1 MDRSAFPA
9 GSELAVVRAVLGVT
23 AGERDVESLL
33 DGILNV
39 LVREAVADEGFGVL
53 LRENEL
59 VVEAAAGAR
68 AEKLRQTRLAAG
80 TGAAGRAAAENR
92 TVLLPDVSLPDALPG
107 PLAGHR
113 GAGIAVPV
121 AYHGRMLGALCLLRP
136 KTAAAALRRIAA
148 LLETVGTM
156 TADAVGT
163 ILRVEAEHGKLEAE
177 NRKLRGLL
185 ETENPGDL
193 IGNCREM
200 KVVYTQI
207 RQVAPTDATVLI
219 RGATGTGKE
228 LAARAIVNLSARKG
242 RPFVTLNCAALPEA
256 LVESELFGHEKGS
269 FTGATERRVG
279 RVEAA
284 DGGTLFL
291 DEIGDLS
298 LSTQVK
304 LLRLLQERTFS
315 RIGSNRE
322 FHADVRFLA
331 ATSRDLEK
339 LMAEGKFRED
349 LYYRLNIFPIA
360 LPELA
365 KRRSDIILLADHFI
379 ARMNARY
386 RKHIARLSTP
396 AINMLMAYH
405 WPGNV
410 RELENCIERA
420 VLTATGDCIHG
431 YDLPPS
437 LQIGRAAGGD
447 LLTAG
452 NGAPFEVLVDNYRR
466 ELIVEALKRSGGK
479 YAGAARELGLSPRM
493 LHYYVKKLGIGGT
506 SAS

>member
-1 MDRSAFPA
+1 VCFADASAEPSLQGLRGGGF
-9 GSELAVVRAVLGVT
+9 AV
-23 AGERDVESLL
+23 
-33 DGILNV
+33 
-39 LVREAVADEGFGVL
+39 
-53 LRENEL
+53 
-59 VVEAAAGAR
+59 
-68 AEKLRQTRLAAG
+68 
-80 TGAAGRAAAENR
+80 
-92 TVLLPDVSLPDALPG
+92 
-107 PLAGHR
+107 PLAH
-113 GAGIAVPV
+113 
-121 AYHGRMLGALCLLRP
+121 HGRMLGALCLVYAP
-136 KTAAAALRRIAA
+136 KSAALRRGGVLA
-148 LLETVGTM
+148 ETVGAM
-156 TADAVGT
+156 AADAVGT
-163 ILRVEAEHGKLEAE
+163 MLRVEAEHERLEEE

-185 ETENPGDL
+185 ETENPGEL

-200 KVVYTQI
+200 KAVYTQI

-228 LAARAIVNLSARKG
+228 LVARAIVNLSARKG

-298 LSTQVK
+298 LPTQIK

-322 FHADVRFLA
+322 IRADVRFLA

-386 RKHIARLSTP
+386 KKHIARLSTP

-420 VLTATGDCIHG
+420 VLTATGDSIRGC
-431 YDLPPS
+431 DLPPS
-437 LQIGRAAGGD
+437 LQIGHTNESGAAD
-447 LLTAG
+447 AG
-452 NGAPFEVLVDNYRR
+452 QSAPFDVMVASYQR
-466 ELIVEALKRSGGK
+466 ELIVEALKHSGGK
-479 YAGAARELGLSPRM
+479 FAGAARELKLSPRM
-493 LHYYVKKLGIGGT
+493 LHYYVKKLGIGQQG
-506 SAS
+506 A